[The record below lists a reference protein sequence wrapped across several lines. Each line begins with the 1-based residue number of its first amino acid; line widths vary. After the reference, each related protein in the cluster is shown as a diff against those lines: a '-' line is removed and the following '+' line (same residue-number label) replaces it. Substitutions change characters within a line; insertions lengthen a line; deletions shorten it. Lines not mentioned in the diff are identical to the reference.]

1 MKFSVNSLLFSG
13 TMSTEDLYLL
23 EKVKLLGFDMF
34 EATPVD
40 PQVFPASELRQR
52 AADLELGLNANFALP
67 LDANT
72 ISPDPANRRR
82 GVELS
87 KRVVDLC
94 LEAGVEVYCG
104 ANYAAWGYIPGHRR
118 SDDEWRWGVE
128 SFREIGEYAKGSP
141 IILAVETLNRFE
153 SHFLNTAEDAVAFV
167 DAVGLENC
175 KVHLDT
181 FHMLREESDIG
192 EAILATGKEK
202 LAYFHACG
210 SHRGIA
216 GRDLVPWAQTFQA
229 LKDINYEYCIGV
241 ESFNSNLEQ
250 LAKLVCIWRDFA
262 ESPDELAFESLA
274 FIKEKTRE
282 YEL

>member
-1 MKFSVNSLLFSG
+1 MKFAVNSLLFSG
-13 TMSTEDLYLL
+13 TMSKHDLYLL

-34 EATPVD
+34 ETTPVD
-40 PQVFPASELRQR
+40 PEKFPASELRKR
-52 AADLELGLNANFALP
+52 AIDLELGLNANFALP
-67 LDANT
+67 PDANT
-72 ISPDPANRRR
+72 ISADPAIRRK

-87 KRVVDLC
+87 KKVVDLC
-94 LEAGVEVYCG
+94 LEAGAEIYCG
-104 ANYAAWGYIPGHRR
+104 ANYAAWGYLPGHRR
-118 SDDEWRWGVE
+118 NADEWHWGVD
-128 SFREIGEYAKGSP
+128 SFREIGEYAMGSP
-141 IILAVETLNRFE
+141 ITLAVETLNRFE

-181 FHMLREESDIG
+181 FHMLREENNIG
-192 EAILATGKEK
+192 QAIRDTGKEK

-216 GRDLVPWAQTFQA
+216 GRDLVPWDQTFQA
-229 LKDINYEYCIGV
+229 LKDINYDYCIGV

-262 ESPDELAFESLA
+262 ESPEELASESLA
-274 FIKEKTRE
+274 FLKAKTKEYR
-282 YEL
+282 L